1 MKLLDRSTG
10 DVYEIKISD
19 GQLNWTV
26 VAQTED
32 SEPIVEDEV
41 NVGTYW
47 KIFIDNGMLGFEE
60 TATVQN
66 DTVSIVD
73 DVTNVIWSLGIY
85 DGQIQY
91 VQTGVTGNL
100 HGHILSTASFLDQI
114 LSNVSYLDQLLGVGI

>member
-1 MKLLDRSTG
+1 MMNLLDRTTS

-19 GQLNWTV
+19 GQLNWV
-26 VAQTED
+26 VVEQEAD
-32 SEPIVEDEV
+32 DEPIVEDEV

-66 DTVSIVD
+66 DTVSITD
-73 DVTNVIWSLGIY
+73 DITSVIWSLSIY

-100 HGHILSTASFLDQI
+100 HGHTLSST
-114 LSNVSYLDQLLGVGI
+114 SYLDQLLGVGI